1 MIYCLEI
8 NLKNFIQPKV
18 HTWKYVKKNECVLNP
33 STTSRYTIFIVVR
46 LADLRHIKKL
56 QFHTQLG
63 HMIEKYDV
71 DVNRDRCYLILSIIL
86 VNKEMHKHESIIIG
100 EDLPLLE
107 SFYINQIAIKKGNYH
122 FDTTGTIYGLG
133 YGPTQQKNVPYFYLI
148 IIIRVLIRT
157 FFCK

>member
-1 MIYCLEI
+1 M
-8 NLKNFIQPKV
+8 
-18 HTWKYVKKNECVLNP
+18 KKQNESVLSP
-33 STTSRYTIFIVVR
+33 STTSRNTMFIVVC
-46 LADLRHIKKL
+46 LADLQHIKKL

-71 DVNRDRCYLILSIIL
+71 DVNRDRCYVILSIIL

-133 YGPTQQKNVPYFYLI
+133 CGPKSNRNEF
-148 IIIRVLIRT
+148 
-157 FFCK
+157 